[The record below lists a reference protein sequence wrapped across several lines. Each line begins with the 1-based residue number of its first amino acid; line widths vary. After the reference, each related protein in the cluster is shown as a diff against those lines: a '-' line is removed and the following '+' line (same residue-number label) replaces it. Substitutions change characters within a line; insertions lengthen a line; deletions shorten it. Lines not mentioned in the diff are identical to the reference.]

1 MLSFYSRLIQ
11 PTNYRFLFNPS
22 HFLCYP
28 LSMPSHESIVT
39 VEINFPLLESN
50 YSPLPCPTV
59 NYLPIASLNAGIPFL
74 YPFYHPFLTIHP
86 LRSHR
91 LSVHPF
97 SSLSIP
103 FSSLSIPLYPSNIQI
118 HHHISSQQTRKS
130 MFTVWVKSGLHIL
143 QAHSNRSGS
152 NSASLHSITSP
163 RSITIFFAC
172 FSVISTDYIAPPPSL
187 LRSQWTYQRSH
198 QSSARSSLLRGTFSA
213 AACDR

>member
-1 MLSFYSRLIQ
+1 MLSFHSRWIQ
-11 PTNYRFLFNPS
+11 QTNYRFLFKPS

-28 LSMPSHESIVT
+28 LSMPSQESIVT
-39 VEINFPLLESN
+39 GEINFPLHES
-50 YSPLPCPTV
+50 YLSPFLIPTV
-59 NYLPIASLNAGIPFL
+59 NYLPIAALIAGIPFL
-74 YPFYHPFLTIHP
+74 YPFYHPFLTIHSS
-86 LRSHR
+86 RSYR
-91 LSVHPF
+91 LSIHPLT
-97 SSLSIP
+97 SLSFP
-103 FSSLSIPLYPSNIQI
+103 FYPPNTQI
-118 HHHISSQQTRKS
+118 HQHISSQQTRKS

-187 LRSQWTYQRSH
+187 LRSQWTYQRPH
-198 QSSARSSLLRGTFSA
+198 RSSARSSLLRGTFSA

>member
-1 MLSFYSRLIQ
+1 MNTTNQLQILVQSISFPLL
-11 PTNYRFLFNPS
+11 PPFHTNS
-22 HFLCYP
+22 T
-28 LSMPSHESIVT
+28 SIVT
-39 VEINFPLLESN
+39 VENNFPLFES
-50 YSPLPCPTV
+50 YISPFPIPTV
-59 NYLPIASLNAGIPFL
+59 NYLPIASLYAGIPFL
-74 YPFYHPFLTIHP
+74 YPFYHPFFAINP
-86 LRSHR
+86 LLSHR
-91 LSVHPF
+91 LSF
-97 SSLSIP
+97 YLLTSLSFP
-103 FSSLSIPLYPSNIQI
+103 FYPSNTQN
-118 HHHISSQQTRKS
+118 HQHISSQQTRKS

-172 FSVISTDYIAPPPSL
+172 FSVISTDYITPPPSL